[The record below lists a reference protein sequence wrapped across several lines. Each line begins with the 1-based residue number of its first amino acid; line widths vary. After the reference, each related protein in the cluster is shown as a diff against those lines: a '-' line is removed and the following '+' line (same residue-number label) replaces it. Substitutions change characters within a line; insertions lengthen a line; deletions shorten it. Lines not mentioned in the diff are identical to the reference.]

1 MTQNGLYYAVFS
13 TTKEAGAMLILG
25 RKIGEKV
32 MIGDNICVTLCNING
47 NQIRLGFEAPEDVAV
62 HRKEVYVRVQK
73 EKITPKTE

>member
-1 MTQNGLYYAVFS
+1 
-13 TTKEAGAMLILG
+13 MLILG